1 MDKTFSLLKGQVVR
15 SKKGRD
21 EGKVYIIMEI
31 IDDDLLLLVD
41 GKLRKLDRPK
51 KKKVKHLYIYKDIID
66 LDDKDLSDSYI
77 RKKLLPYS

>member
-21 EGKVYIIMEI
+21 EGKVYIIMNI

-51 KKKVKHLYIYKDIID
+51 KKKVKHLYIYKDVID
-66 LDDKDLSDSYI
+66 TEVSDFSDTYI

>member
-1 MDKTFSLLKGQVVR
+1 MDNTLSLLKGQVVR

-21 EGKVYIIMEI
+21 EGKVFVI
-31 IDDDLLLLVD
+31 IDIIDKDYLYLVD

-66 LDDKDLSDSYI
+66 LDVIDFNDSYI

>member
-1 MDKTFSLLKGQVVR
+1 MDNTFSLFKGQVVR
-15 SKKGRD
+15 SKRGRD
-21 EGKVYIIMEI
+21 EGKVFVVIDI
-31 IDDDLLLLVD
+31 IDNLYLVD

-66 LDDKDLSDSYI
+66 LDIKDLNDSYI

>member
-1 MDKTFSLLKGQVVR
+1 MVR

-21 EGKVYIIMEI
+21 EGKVYIIMDI

-51 KKKVKHLYIYKDIID
+51 KKKVKHLYIYKDVID
-66 LDDKDLSDSYI
+66 TEVSDFSDTYI

>member
-51 KKKVKHLYIYKDIID
+51 KKKVKHLYIYKDVID
-66 LDDKDLSDSYI
+66 TEVSDFSDTYI

>member
-21 EGKVYIIMEI
+21 EGKVYIIIEI

-51 KKKVKHLYIYKDIID
+51 KKKVKHLYIYKDVID
-66 LDDKDLSDSYI
+66 TEVSDFSDIYI

>member
-21 EGKVYIIMEI
+21 EGKVYIIMDI

-51 KKKVKHLYIYKDIID
+51 KKKVKHLYIYKDVFD
-66 LDDKDLSDSYI
+66 TEVSDFSDTYI

>member
-1 MDKTFSLLKGQVVR
+1 MDNTLGLLKGQIVR

-21 EGKVYIIMEI
+21 EGKVFVISEV
-31 IDDDLLLLVD
+31 IDKDYLFLVD

-51 KKKVKHLYIYKDIID
+51 KKKVKHLYIYNSFID
-66 LDDKDLSDSYI
+66 LDVKDLNDSYI

>member
-1 MDKTFSLLKGQVVR
+1 MDNTFSLLKGQVVR

-21 EGKVYIIMEI
+21 EGKVFVVIDI
-31 IDDDLLLLVD
+31 IDKDYLYLVD

-51 KKKVKHLYIYKDIID
+51 KKKVKHLYIYKDVID
-66 LDDKDLSDSYI
+66 TEVSDFSDTYI

>member
-1 MDKTFSLLKGQVVR
+1 MDNTFSLLKGQVVR

-21 EGKVYIIMEI
+21 EGKVYLIIDI
-31 IDDDLLLLVD
+31 IDDDFLLLVD

-51 KKKVKHLYIYKDIID
+51 KKKVKHLYIYNSFVD
-66 LDDKDLSDSYI
+66 LDIKDLNDSYI

>member
-21 EGKVYIIMEI
+21 EGKVYIIMDI

-66 LDDKDLSDSYI
+66 LDNKDLNDTYI

>member
-51 KKKVKHLYIYKDIID
+51 KKKVKHLYIYKDVID
-66 LDDKDLSDSYI
+66 TEVSDFSDIYI

>member
-1 MDKTFSLLKGQVVR
+1 MDNTLGLLKGQIVR

-21 EGKVYIIMEI
+21 EGKVFVILDI
-31 IDDDLLLLVD
+31 IDKDYLFLVD

-51 KKKVKHLYIYKDIID
+51 KKKVKHLYIYNSFID
-66 LDDKDLSDSYI
+66 LETEDLNDSYI

>member
-21 EGKVYIIMEI
+21 EGKVYIIMDI

-51 KKKVKHLYIYKDIID
+51 KKKVKHLYIYKDVID
-66 LDDKDLSDSYI
+66 TEVSDFSDTYL

>member
-66 LDDKDLSDSYI
+66 LDFKDLSDSYI

>member
-1 MDKTFSLLKGQVVR
+1 MDNTFSLLRGQVVR

-21 EGKVYIIMEI
+21 EGKVFVITEI
-31 IDDDLLLLVD
+31 IDDDFLFLVD

-51 KKKVKHLYIYKDIID
+51 KKKVKHLYIYKDVID
-66 LDDKDLSDSYI
+66 LDVKDLNDSYI

>member
-1 MDKTFSLLKGQVVR
+1 MDNTFSLLRGQVVR

-21 EGKVYIIMEI
+21 EGKVFVITEI
-31 IDDDLLLLVD
+31 IDDDFLLLVD

-51 KKKVKHLYIYKDIID
+51 KKKVKHLYIYKDVID
-66 LDDKDLSDSYI
+66 LDVKDLNDSYI

>member
-1 MDKTFSLLKGQVVR
+1 MDNTLSLVKGQVVR

-21 EGKVYIIMEI
+21 EGKVYLIIDV
-31 IDDDLLLLVD
+31 IDDDFLLLVD

-51 KKKVKHLYIYKDIID
+51 KKKVKHLYIYKDVID
-66 LDDKDLSDSYI
+66 TEVSDFSDTYI

>member
-21 EGKVYIIMEI
+21 EGKVYIIMDI

-51 KKKVKHLYIYKDIID
+51 KKKVKHLYIYKDVID
-66 LDDKDLSDSYI
+66 TNVSEFNDTYI

>member
-1 MDKTFSLLKGQVVR
+1 MDNTFSLLKGQVVR

-21 EGKVYIIMEI
+21 EGKVYIIFDI

-51 KKKVKHLYIYKDIID
+51 KKKVKHLYIYKDVID
-66 LDDKDLSDSYI
+66 TEVSDFSDIYI

>member
-21 EGKVYIIMEI
+21 EGKVYIIMDI
-31 IDDDLLLLVD
+31 IDDDLILLVD

-51 KKKVKHLYIYKDIID
+51 KKKVKHLYIYKDVID
-66 LDDKDLSDSYI
+66 TEVSDFSDTYI

>member
-21 EGKVYIIMEI
+21 EGKVYIIMDI

-66 LDDKDLSDSYI
+66 LDLKDLNDSYI

>member
-1 MDKTFSLLKGQVVR
+1 MDNTLSLVKGQVVR

-21 EGKVYIIMEI
+21 EGKVFVVIGI
-31 IDDDLLLLVD
+31 IDKDYLYLVD

-66 LDDKDLSDSYI
+66 LDVIDFNDSYI

>member
-51 KKKVKHLYIYKDIID
+51 KKKVKHLYIYKDVID
-66 LDDKDLSDSYI
+66 PEVSDFSDIYI

>member
-1 MDKTFSLLKGQVVR
+1 MDNTFSLLKGQVVR

-21 EGKVYIIMEI
+21 EGKVYIIFDI

-51 KKKVKHLYIYKDIID
+51 KK
-66 LDDKDLSDSYI
+66 
-77 RKKLLPYS
+77 R

>member
-1 MDKTFSLLKGQVVR
+1 MDNTLSLVKGQVVR

-21 EGKVYIIMEI
+21 EGKVFLITEI
-31 IDDDLLLLVD
+31 IDKDFLYLVD

-51 KKKVKHLYIYKDIID
+51 KKKVKHLYIYKDVID
-66 LDDKDLSDSYI
+66 LEVKDLNDSYI

>member
-51 KKKVKHLYIYKDIID
+51 KKKGKTSLYI
-66 LDDKDLSDSYI
+66 
-77 RKKLLPYS
+77 

>member
-1 MDKTFSLLKGQVVR
+1 MDNTFSLLKGQVVR

-21 EGKVYIIMEI
+21 EGKVFVVIDI
-31 IDDDLLLLVD
+31 IDKDYLYLVD

-66 LDDKDLSDSYI
+66 LDDRDLSDSYI

>member
-21 EGKVYIIMEI
+21 EGKVYIIMDI
-31 IDDDLLLLVD
+31 IGDDLLLLVD

-51 KKKVKHLYIYKDIID
+51 KKKVKHLYIYKDVID
-66 LDDKDLSDSYI
+66 TEVSDFSDTYI

>member
-1 MDKTFSLLKGQVVR
+1 MDNTLSLVKGQVVR

-21 EGKVYIIMEI
+21 EGKVYIIFDI

-66 LDDKDLSDSYI
+66 FDLKDLSDSYI

>member
-1 MDKTFSLLKGQVVR
+1 MDNTFSLFKGQVVR

-21 EGKVYIIMEI
+21 EGKVYIIFDI

-66 LDDKDLSDSYI
+66 LDLKDLSDSYI

>member
-51 KKKVKHLYIYKDIID
+51 KKKVKHLYIYKDVIC
-66 LDDKDLSDSYI
+66 
-77 RKKLLPYS
+77 LLYTSPSPRD

>member
-21 EGKVYIIMEI
+21 EGKVYIIIDI

-51 KKKVKHLYIYKDIID
+51 KKKVKHLYIYKDVID
-66 LDDKDLSDSYI
+66 TEVSDFSDIYI